1 MLNKRLSNRSKSR
14 GVTLIE
20 LLVGVTIGL
29 LLALVASST
38 YLFSKQTFNTVTEVS
53 QMEENGRFALN
64 LLARY
69 VQSAGFSM
77 IDPKANL
84 AAGGLDNKISGCDN
98 GYTTM
103 SASSPNFTCLASAPT
118 GQLPSA
124 GIRTIFETD
133 APLGGSANFQG
144 ANCIG
149 NGAAPVVVD
158 GVTKT
163 YLVTSYFYVSTA
175 TAQTAYGTATMGQ
188 LSCLSDDSTLTAPNT
203 YQIQPIIPG
212 IQQIAANYLVSTS
225 ATGGQLA
232 QTAAA
237 VTTAASWP
245 SVAAIELCVLAK
257 SIGPSNNDT
266 GKTYTDCYGTAI
278 TANPNET
285 YRTFRSTVN
294 LRNVILQ

>member
-1 MLNKRLSNRSKSR
+1 MLKNSFYARSKTR

-20 LLVGVTIGL
+20 LLVGLTIGL

-64 LLARY
+64 LLTRY
-69 VQSAGFSM
+69 IQSAGFTM
-77 IDPKANL
+77 IDPKAQL
-84 AAGGLDNKISGCDN
+84 PAGGASDKISGCDN
-98 GYTTM
+98 GFTTM
-103 SASSPNFTCLASAPT
+103 AVVSPNFTCLSAPGAT
-118 GQLPSA
+118 RSA
-124 GIRTIFETD
+124 GIKTIFETD
-133 APLGGSANFQG
+133 KPSGGSASFQG

-149 NGAAPVVVD
+149 NNATPVIVA

-175 TAQTAYGTATMGQ
+175 TAQTAYGTTTMGQ
-188 LSCLSDDSTLTAPNT
+188 LSCLSDDSPSAASPT
-203 YQIQPIIPG
+203 YQIQPIVPG
-212 IQQIAANYLVSTS
+212 IQQIAANYLVTT
-225 ATGGQLA
+225 AAAGGQLA

-237 VTTAASWP
+237 VTTAATWP
-245 SVAAIELCVLAK
+245 DVSAVELCVLAK

-278 TANPNET
+278 TATANET

-294 LRNVILQ
+294 LRNVILK